1 MANDIKKIVIRRL
14 ESDNQYHVYY
24 PQTTVDGLQDN
35 EATRAHFANADIHL
49 TADQR
54 ANVLNK
60 ALVLDEKG
68 LVPDAMLGTKGV
80 GLRDYANFAALKAA
94 TNVKVGEMVMVLDA
108 QDNDDVAARH
118 EGWEIVKVTGTPEA
132 KTFETVSKAQ
142 LMDYVVHPDHI
153 NGMYTSSKDD
163 VDAMVTNDHTHANM
177 TVLNTLTEEKLN
189 ALAKKG
195 QMTAIKYGENA
206 DTLENKEGDM
216 IYKVTGIIA
225 GE

>member
-153 NGMYTSSKDD
+153 NGMYTSSKEAI
-163 VDAMVTNDHTHANM
+163 DAMVTNDHTHANM
-177 TVLNTLTEEKLN
+177 AVLNTLTEEKLN

>member
-24 PQTTVDGLQDN
+24 PQTLVDGLQDN
-35 EATRAHFANADIHL
+35 EATRAHFANVDIHL

-68 LVPDAMLGTKGV
+68 LVPDALLGTKGV
-80 GLRDYANFAALKAA
+80 GLRDYANFAALKVA

-177 TVLNTLTEEKLN
+177 AVLNTLTEEKMN

>member
-35 EATRAHFANADIHL
+35 EATRAHFSNADIHL

-153 NGMYTSSKDD
+153 NGIYTSSKEAI
-163 VDAMVTNDHTHANM
+163 DAMVTNDHTHANM
-177 TVLNTLTEEKLN
+177 AVLNTLTEEKMN

>member
-24 PQTTVDGLQDN
+24 PQTLVDGLQDN
-35 EATRAHFANADIHL
+35 EATRTHFANADIHL

-68 LVPDAMLGTKGV
+68 LVPDALLGTKGV

-163 VDAMVTNDHTHANM
+163 VDAMVANDHTHANM
-177 TVLNTLTEEKLN
+177 AVLNTLTEEKMN

>member
-35 EATRAHFANADIHL
+35 EATRAHFVNADIHL

-68 LVPDAMLGTKGV
+68 LVPDALLGTKGV

-177 TVLNTLTEEKLN
+177 AVLNTLTEEKLN

>member
-1 MANDIKKIVIRRL
+1 M
-14 ESDNQYHVYY
+14 
-24 PQTTVDGLQDN
+24 
-35 EATRAHFANADIHL
+35 
-49 TADQR
+49 
-54 ANVLNK
+54 LNK

-68 LVPDAMLGTKGV
+68 LVPDALLGTKGV

-118 EGWEIVKVTGTPEA
+118 EGWEIVRVTGTPEA

-153 NGMYTSSKDD
+153 NGMYTSSKDN
-163 VDAMVTNDHTHANM
+163 VDAMVANDHTHANVA
-177 TVLNTLTEEKLN
+177 VLNTLTEEKMN
-189 ALAKKG
+189 ALAKKS

-206 DTLENKEGDM
+206 DTLDNKEGDM
-216 IYKVTGIIA
+216 IYKVTGVIA

>member
-68 LVPDAMLGTKGV
+68 LVPDTMLGTKGV

-153 NGMYTSSKDD
+153 NGMYTSSKEAI
-163 VDAMVTNDHTHANM
+163 DAMVTNDHTHANM
-177 TVLNTLTEEKLN
+177 AVLNTLTEEKMN

>member
-68 LVPDAMLGTKGV
+68 LVPDEKLGTKGV

-177 TVLNTLTEEKLN
+177 AVLNTLTEEKLN
-189 ALAKKG
+189 TLAKKG

-216 IYKVTGIIA
+216 IYKVTGVIA

>member
-177 TVLNTLTEEKLN
+177 AVLNTLTEEKLN

>member
-35 EATRAHFANADIHL
+35 EVTRAHFANADIHL

-68 LVPDAMLGTKGV
+68 LVPDEKLGTKGV

-177 TVLNTLTEEKLN
+177 AVLNTLTEEKLN

>member
-153 NGMYTSSKDD
+153 NGMYTSSKEAI
-163 VDAMVTNDHTHANM
+163 DAMVTNDHTHANM
-177 TVLNTLTEEKLN
+177 AVLNTLTEEKMN
-189 ALAKKG
+189 TLAKKG

-216 IYKVTGIIA
+216 IYKVTGVIA

>member
-163 VDAMVTNDHTHANM
+163 VDAMVANDHTHANM
-177 TVLNTLTEEKLN
+177 AVLNTLTEEKMN

>member
-54 ANVLNK
+54 VNVLNK

-177 TVLNTLTEEKLN
+177 AVLNTLTEEKLN

>member
-24 PQTTVDGLQDN
+24 PQTLVDGLQDN
-35 EATRAHFANADIHL
+35 EATREHFANADIHV

-60 ALVLDEKG
+60 GLVLDDKG
-68 LVPDAMLGTKGV
+68 LVPDTLMGTKGV

-94 TNVKVGEMVMVLDA
+94 ADVKVGEMVMVLDA

-132 KTFETVSKAQ
+132 KTYEFITKAQ

-153 NGMYTSSKDD
+153 NGMYTSSKADI
-163 VDAMVTNDHTHANM
+163 DAMVANDHTHDNLA
-177 TVLNTLTEEKLN
+177 VLNTLTEEKMN

-195 QMTAIKYGENA
+195 QTGTIKYGENV
-206 DTLENKEGDM
+206 DTLDNKEGDM
-216 IYKVTGIIA
+216 VYKVTGVIA

>member
-153 NGMYTSSKDD
+153 NGMYASSKEAI
-163 VDAMVTNDHTHANM
+163 DAMVANDHTHANM
-177 TVLNTLTEEKLN
+177 AVLNTLTEEKMN

>member
-1 MANDIKKIVIRRL
+1 
-14 ESDNQYHVYY
+14 
-24 PQTTVDGLQDN
+24 
-35 EATRAHFANADIHL
+35 
-49 TADQR
+49 
-54 ANVLNK
+54 
-60 ALVLDEKG
+60 
-68 LVPDAMLGTKGV
+68 
-80 GLRDYANFAALKAA
+80 
-94 TNVKVGEMVMVLDA
+94 MVMVLDA

-118 EGWEIVKVTGTPEA
+118 EGWEIVRVTGTPEA

-163 VDAMVTNDHTHANM
+163 VDAMVANDHTHANM
-177 TVLNTLTEEKLN
+177 AVLNTLTEEKLN

-216 IYKVTGIIA
+216 IYKVTGVIA

>member
-132 KTFETVSKAQ
+132 KTFKTVSKAQ

-153 NGMYTSSKDD
+153 NGMYTSSKEAI
-163 VDAMVTNDHTHANM
+163 DAMVTNDHTHANM
-177 TVLNTLTEEKLN
+177 AVLNTLTEEKLN

>member
-153 NGMYTSSKDD
+153 NGMYTSSKEAIDT
-163 VDAMVTNDHTHANM
+163 MVTNDHTHANM
-177 TVLNTLTEEKLN
+177 AVLNTLTEEKLN

>member
-94 TNVKVGEMVMVLDA
+94 TNVKVGEMIMVLDA

-163 VDAMVTNDHTHANM
+163 VDAMVANDHTHANM
-177 TVLNTLTEEKLN
+177 AVLNTLTEEKLN

>member
-163 VDAMVTNDHTHANM
+163 VDAMVTNDHIHANM
-177 TVLNTLTEEKLN
+177 AVLNTLTEEKLN

>member
-68 LVPDAMLGTKGV
+68 LVPDTMLGTKGV

-177 TVLNTLTEEKLN
+177 AVLNTLTEEKLN

>member
-1 MANDIKKIVIRRL
+1 M
-14 ESDNQYHVYY
+14 
-24 PQTTVDGLQDN
+24 TT
-35 EATRAHFANADIHL
+35 
-49 TADQR
+49 DQR

-68 LVPDAMLGTKGV
+68 LVPDALLGTKGV

-153 NGMYTSSKDD
+153 NGMYTSSKEAI
-163 VDAMVTNDHTHANM
+163 DAMVTNDHTHANM
-177 TVLNTLTEEKLN
+177 AVLNTLTEEKMN

>member
-108 QDNDDVAARH
+108 QDNDDVATRH

-153 NGMYTSSKDD
+153 NGMYTSSKEAI
-163 VDAMVTNDHTHANM
+163 DAMVTNDHTHANM
-177 TVLNTLTEEKLN
+177 AVLNTLTEEKLN

>member
-68 LVPDAMLGTKGV
+68 LVPDEKLGTKGV

-153 NGMYTSSKDD
+153 NGMYTSSKEAI
-163 VDAMVTNDHTHANM
+163 DAMVTNDHTHANM
-177 TVLNTLTEEKLN
+177 AVLNTLTEEKLN

-216 IYKVTGIIA
+216 IYKVTGVIA

>member
-132 KTFETVSKAQ
+132 KAQ

-177 TVLNTLTEEKLN
+177 AVLNTLTEEKLN
-189 ALAKKG
+189 TLAKKG